1 MLPQKRCDWTGRRQ
15 KLADCGRPHASRG
28 AALLERGGPVYSR
41 LRHLIVPELCVPQ
54 VRFLRAHACER
65 LLGFLGGPKP
75 PLEQVIKHMYIYVY
89 EVLARTRSHYA
100 YSHSYYTQSYR
111 TVQAC

>member
-1 MLPQKRCDWTGRRQ
+1 M
-15 KLADCGRPHASRG
+15 
-28 AALLERGGPVYSR
+28 YSR

-89 EVLARTRSHYA
+89 GTRPHALPLCILTFLLHSKLSYCTSMLSTTHNTTNRHRHVNTSPQNCARGKHQT
-100 YSHSYYTQSYR
+100 
-111 TVQAC
+111 